1 MPNPD
6 APSLHET
13 MLEMIHEAR
22 RRGMSHNKYSLGACD
37 LLLEIHAPGG
47 EALGSPCAGCLERWP
62 CSTVLGI
69 IGGLGRVPEWQS
81 GSLTG
86 HPGDPSRSA

>member
-1 MPNPD
+1 MPHTD

-47 EALGSPCAGCLERWP
+47 ESMGSPCAGCLERWP
-62 CSTVLGI
+62 CSTVLDI
-69 IGGLGRVPEWQS
+69 IGGLRRVPEWQS
-81 GSLTG
+81 GSLADHRDG
-86 HPGDPSRSA
+86 PSRSA